1 MINRQIPAY
10 FEKIDQAVVT
20 VKNQEKT
27 TNREALVMALERL
40 NKKEILSSDHDQ
52 LADDSK
58 KALQSLEEIDWTT
71 LSFSDQRNI
80 LQLLVL
86 KADREDKVP
95 ANLQLTPDGIGYL
108 LGELIYQTANPSEQT
123 SIADMVIGTGNL
135 LWTIV
140 ESFSRHELSI
150 HDLTGIDNDEGQLDL
165 ASELAAALKEDPTL
179 FLGDVVGLKKE
190 EVAPADVVIG
200 DLPIGYY
207 PQEAPEN
214 FVTAFSEQ
222 DGQSYAH
229 YLMIEK
235 SLDLVKDDGWIYL
248 IVPNDLLT
256 GPRHESILKLF
267 SQKAQLKAFLSLPA
281 EYFQNQEQA
290 KAFLVLRKKD
300 ALPKQEVLMGQY
312 PSVKDQK
319 ALQEFLQDI
328 QAWGKLK

>member
-10 FEKIDQAVVT
+10 FEKIDRAVMT
-20 VKNQEKT
+20 VKDQEKT
-27 TNREALVMALERL
+27 TNRVALVMALERL

-52 LADDSK
+52 LAADSK
-58 KALQSLEEIDWTT
+58 KALQSLEEVDWTS
-71 LSFSDQRNI
+71 LPFSDRRNI

-86 KADREDKVP
+86 KADREDKLP

-108 LGELIYQTANPSEQT
+108 LGELIYQTANPNEQT
-123 SIADMVIGTGNL
+123 SITDMVVGTGNL

-140 ESFSRHELSI
+140 ESFSRHGLSAT
-150 HDLTGIDNDEGQLDL
+150 DSTGIDNDESQLAL
-165 ASELAAALKEDPTL
+165 ASELATALQEDPTL
-179 FLGDVVGLKKE
+179 LFGDVISLAKE
-190 EVAPADVVIG
+190 KIAPADVVIG

-207 PQEAPEN
+207 PQAAPES

-222 DGQSYAH
+222 DGKSYAH

-256 GPRHESILKLF
+256 GSRHESILKLF
-267 SQKAQLKAFLSLPA
+267 SKKAQLKAFLTLPA

-290 KAFLVLRKKD
+290 KAFLVLRKKN

-328 QAWGKLK
+328 RAWGKLK

>member
-20 VKNQEKT
+20 VKNQEKM
-27 TNREALVMALERL
+27 TNRAALVMALERL

-58 KALQSLEEIDWTT
+58 KALQSLEEIDWSS
-71 LSFSDQRNI
+71 LLLSDQRNI

-108 LGELIYQTANPSEQT
+108 LGELIYQTANPSEQM
-123 SIADMVIGTGNL
+123 SITDMAVGTGNL

-140 ESFSRHELSI
+140 ESFSRHDLQG
-150 HDLTGIDNDEGQLDL
+150 HRLTGIDNDEGQLSL
-165 ASELAAALKEDPTL
+165 ASELAVALKQDPTL
-179 FLGDVVGLKKE
+179 LFGDVIGLSE
-190 EVAPADVVIG
+190 EGESPADIVVG

-207 PQEAPEN
+207 PSKAPEN
-214 FVTAFSEQ
+214 FVTAFPEQ

-248 IVPNDLLT
+248 IVPSDLLT
-256 GPRHESILKLF
+256 GPRYESILKLF